1 MKNKILSAILG
12 FAMLLGIA
20 SCGSSLTS
28 SGPEVNIK
36 RLSAQLSTT
45 EPATANINGLAPLR
59 ANDGSSES
67 TGETSTTE
75 EDDIIS
81 QLDAQYI
88 VIYKSELDID
98 FKVELDNPQFSE
110 ITAIK
115 FACDDPNATVAV
127 ENSKGETTWNSIKD
141 YPIVKWGG
149 TDMYKRTFEI
159 KLSEGFTSDECA
171 LSVLDLQVNNE
182 WQNKKLNNDVLDIY
196 RMEDTDLQW
205 NFIKNST
212 EYYEWEFIHSEKVS
226 NIEVEGIEKDEN
238 GHYKATKDGKI
249 KYTWDYTNGNKSIK
263 YARSK
268 DIEILKVWKTCENRE
283 DIVLSKSINFGFSG
297 TGTEDIKE
305 VELYS
310 FDGEEYIYVATLD
323 HHAGDTQ
330 WINYN
335 LSPNLL
341 VLFEYNR
348 STGTFSKI
356 VYVKL
361 CNSYIN
367 IFEIE

>member
-1 MKNKILSAILG
+1 MKK
-12 FAMLLGIA
+12 FAMLLFMSAMVLTG
-20 SCGSSLTS
+20 CGNN
-28 SGPEVNIK
+28 SGDIGGSKAKVDIK
-36 RLSAQLSTT
+36 HLSASLST
-45 EPATANINGLAPLR
+45 
-59 ANDGSSES
+59 SSES
-67 TGETSTTE
+67 NDLGSEDANAATSTLEQT
-75 EDDIIS
+75 
-81 QLDAQYI
+81 QYI

-159 KLSEGFTSDECA
+159 RLSEGFTSDECA

-182 WQNKKLNNDVLDIY
+182 WQNKKLSNDVLDVY

-238 GHYKATKDGKI
+238 GHYKAIKDGKI
-249 KYTWDYTNGNKSIK
+249 KYNWDYTNGNKSIK
-263 YARSK
+263 YYRSK
-268 DIEILKVWKTCENRE
+268 NIERLKV
-283 DIVLSKSINFGFSG
+283 
-297 TGTEDIKE
+297 
-305 VELYS
+305 
-310 FDGEEYIYVATLD
+310 
-323 HHAGDTQ
+323 
-330 WINYN
+330 
-335 LSPNLL
+335 
-341 VLFEYNR
+341 
-348 STGTFSKI
+348 
-356 VYVKL
+356 
-361 CNSYIN
+361 
-367 IFEIE
+367 

>member
-1 MKNKILSAILG
+1 MKK
-12 FAMLLGIA
+12 FAMLLFMSAMVLTG
-20 SCGSSLTS
+20 CGNN
-28 SGPEVNIK
+28 SGDIGGSKPKVDIK
-36 RLSAQLSTT
+36 HLSASLSTSH
-45 EPATANINGLAPLR
+45 ESNDLVSEDDKAT
-59 ANDGSSES
+59 
-67 TGETSTTE
+67 TSTLE
-75 EDDIIS
+75 ET
-81 QLDAQYI
+81 QYI

-159 KLSEGFTSDECA
+159 RLSEGFTSDECA

-182 WQNKKLNNDVLDIY
+182 WQNKKLSNDVLDVY

-249 KYTWDYTNGNKSIK
+249 KYTWDYTNGNRTIK
-263 YARSK
+263 YVRSK
-268 DIEILKVWKTCENRE
+268 NIEILKVWSTCDGEGRNRLVGTIE
-283 DIVLSKSINFGFSG
+283 INFGFSG
-297 TGTEDIKE
+297 TGTENIKE
-305 VELYS
+305 VEVYS
-310 FDGEEYIYVATLD
+310 FDGEEYIYEATLD
-323 HHAGDTQ
+323 HYTGNQ

-335 LSPNLL
+335 LYPDLYD
-341 VLFEYNR
+341 LFGYDS
-348 STGTFSKI
+348 STNTFSKI
-356 VYVKL
+356 IYVKL
-361 CNSYIN
+361 CNSYTN

>member
-1 MKNKILSAILG
+1 MKK
-12 FAMLLGIA
+12 FAMLLFMSAMVLTG
-20 SCGSSLTS
+20 CGNN
-28 SGPEVNIK
+28 SGDIGGSKPKVDIK
-36 RLSAQLSTT
+36 HLSASLSTSP
-45 EPATANINGLAPLR
+45 ESNDLGNEDDKAT
-59 ANDGSSES
+59 
-67 TGETSTTE
+67 TSTLE
-75 EDDIIS
+75 ET
-81 QLDAQYI
+81 QYI

-159 KLSEGFTSDECA
+159 RLSEGFTSDECA

-182 WQNKKLNNDVLDIY
+182 WQNKKLSNDVLDVY

-249 KYTWDYTNGNKSIK
+249 IYTWDYTNGNRTIK
-263 YARSK
+263 YVRSK
-268 DIEILKVWKTCENRE
+268 NIEILKVWKTCENKK
-283 DIVLSKSINFGFSG
+283 DIVLSMSINIGFSG

-310 FDGEEYIYVATLD
+310 FNGEEYIYEATLD
-323 HHAGDTQ
+323 HYTGRQ
-330 WINYN
+330 WNNFN
-335 LSPNLL
+335 LYPDLYD
-341 VLFEYNR
+341 LFEYNR
-348 STGTFSKI
+348 STHTFSKI

-361 CNSYIN
+361 CNSYTN
-367 IFEIE
+367 IFEVE

>member
-1 MKNKILSAILG
+1 MKK
-12 FAMLLGIA
+12 FAMLLFMSAMVLTG
-20 SCGSSLTS
+20 CGNN
-28 SGPEVNIK
+28 SGDIGGSKPKVDIK
-36 RLSAQLSTT
+36 HLSASLST
-45 EPATANINGLAPLR
+45 
-59 ANDGSSES
+59 SSES
-67 TGETSTTE
+67 NDLGNEEDKVATSTLE
-75 EDDIIS
+75 ET
-81 QLDAQYI
+81 QYI

-159 KLSEGFTSDECA
+159 RLSEGFTSDECA

-182 WQNKKLNNDVLDIY
+182 WQNKKLSNDVLDVY

-263 YARSK
+263 YVRSK
-268 DIEILKVWKTCENRE
+268 NIEILKVWKTCKDRKY
-283 DIVLSKSINFGFSG
+283 IVGRTSINIGFSG

-305 VELYS
+305 VEVYS
-310 FDGEEYIYVATLD
+310 FDGEEYIYEATLN
-323 HHAGDTQ
+323 HYTGNQ

-335 LSPNLL
+335 LYSDLYD
-341 VLFEYNR
+341 LFGYDS
-348 STGTFSKI
+348 STNTFSKI
-356 VYVKL
+356 IYVKL
-361 CNSYIN
+361 CNSYTN

>member
-1 MKNKILSAILG
+1 MKKFAILLFMSAMVLTGCGNNSGDTGGSKAKVDIKHLSA
-12 FAMLLGIA
+12 
-20 SCGSSLTS
+20 S
-28 SGPEVNIK
+28 
-36 RLSAQLSTT
+36 LSTSP
-45 EPATANINGLAPLR
+45 ESSDL
-59 ANDGSSES
+59 GSKDDKVA
-67 TGETSTTE
+67 TSTLE
-75 EDDIIS
+75 ET
-81 QLDAQYI
+81 QYI

-159 KLSEGFTSDECA
+159 RLSEGFTSDECA

-182 WQNKKLNNDVLDIY
+182 WQNKKLSNDVLDVY

-249 KYTWDYTNGNKSIK
+249 RYTWDYTNGSKTVK
-263 YARSK
+263 YIRSK
-268 DIEILKVWKTCENRE
+268 SIEILKVWKTCESRQWL
-283 DIVLSKSINFGFSG
+283 VMRTAINFGFSG

-305 VELYS
+305 VEVYS
-310 FDGEEYIYVATLD
+310 FDGEEYIYKATLD
-323 HHAGDTQ
+323 HNAGGLQ
-330 WINYN
+330 WINYD
-335 LSPNLL
+335 LDPDLYD
-341 VLFEYNR
+341 LFGYNS
-348 STGTFSKI
+348 STDTFSDI
-356 VYVKL
+356 IYVKL
-361 CNSYIN
+361 FSSYFN
-367 IFEIE
+367 VFEIE

>member
-1 MKNKILSAILG
+1 MKK
-12 FAMLLGIA
+12 FAMLLFMSAMVLTG
-20 SCGSSLTS
+20 CGNN
-28 SGPEVNIK
+28 SGDIGGSKPKVDIK
-36 RLSAQLSTT
+36 HLSASLSTSP
-45 EPATANINGLAPLR
+45 ESNDLVSEDDKAT
-59 ANDGSSES
+59 
-67 TGETSTTE
+67 TSTLE
-75 EDDIIS
+75 ET
-81 QLDAQYI
+81 QYI

-159 KLSEGFTSDECA
+159 RLSEGFTSDECA

-182 WQNKKLNNDVLDIY
+182 WQNKKLSNDVLDVY

-263 YARSK
+263 YVRSK
-268 DIEILKVWKTCENRE
+268 NIEILKVWKTCENKK
-283 DIVLSKSINFGFSG
+283 DIVLSRSINIGFSG

-305 VELYS
+305 VDLYS
-310 FDGEEYIYVATLD
+310 FDGEEYIYKTTLYQY
-323 HHAGDTQ
+323 AGGLQ
-330 WINYN
+330 WSNFNSSHNVYE
-335 LSPNLL
+335 
-341 VLFEYNR
+341 LFGYD
-348 STGTFSKI
+348 SSIGTFSETI
-356 VYVKL
+356 YIKL

-367 IFEIE
+367 ILEIE

>member
-1 MKNKILSAILG
+1 MKK
-12 FAMLLGIA
+12 FAMLLFMSAMVLTG
-20 SCGSSLTS
+20 CGNN
-28 SGPEVNIK
+28 SGDIGGSKPKVDIK
-36 RLSAQLSTT
+36 HLSASLSKSP
-45 EPATANINGLAPLR
+45 ESNDLVSEDDKAT
-59 ANDGSSES
+59 
-67 TGETSTTE
+67 TSTLE
-75 EDDIIS
+75 ET
-81 QLDAQYI
+81 QYI

-159 KLSEGFTSDECA
+159 RLSEGFTSDECA

-182 WQNKKLNNDVLDIY
+182 WQNKKLSNDVLDVY

-249 KYTWDYTNGNKSIK
+249 KYTWDYTNGNRTIK
-263 YARSK
+263 YVRSK
-268 DIEILKVWKTCENRE
+268 NIEILKVWKTCENKK
-283 DIVLSKSINFGFSG
+283 DIVLTNAINFGFSG

-305 VELYS
+305 VEVYS
-310 FDGEEYIYVATLD
+310 FNGEEYIYEATLD
-323 HHAGDTQ
+323 HYTGRQ
-330 WINYN
+330 WNNFNLNPDLYDLFGYN
-335 LSPNLL
+335 K
-341 VLFEYNR
+341 
-348 STGTFSKI
+348 STGTLSKI

-361 CNSYIN
+361 CNSYTN